1 MRETPSPEAARPAAR
16 GDEIPSFDQD
26 NWWNSETIG
35 RPVVTKWPSGCKG
48 ECGSLSSLCMQV
60 VLNGEPREV
69 GEGISVADLIA
80 TLSLNGRRL
89 AVELNRE
96 VLPREQYG
104 SRALAPGDV
113 IEIVHFIGGG

>member
-1 MRETPSPEAARPAAR
+1 
-16 GDEIPSFDQD
+16 
-26 NWWNSETIG
+26 
-35 RPVVTKWPSGCKG
+35 
-48 ECGSLSSLCMQV
+48 MQV